1 MNVYVVCSGRVRFF
15 LTFTRYDQRTTVLAW
30 TEKLA
35 SFPYSKYCNVLKVKK
50 KPDELCFIPI
60 EKIKE
65 GCMFLEVKN
74 DNANTCYV
82 CHFPK
87 EVEGD

>member
-1 MNVYVVCSGRVRFF
+1 MS
-15 LTFTRYDQRTTVLAW
+15 W
-30 TEKLA
+30 KL
-35 SFPYSKYCNVLKVKK
+35 KK
-50 KPDELCFIPI
+50 NPDELCFIPI

-82 CHFPK
+82 CHFPNK
-87 EVEGD
+87 LEGD